1 MDKKITTLSR
11 LLKTLSKQRPRKK
24 VVFTN
29 GCFDILHY
37 GHIKYL
43 KEAKAYGDILVVGLN
58 SDTSVKRLKGAR
70 RPINTEKDRAEVLA
84 ALESV
89 DHIIVF
95 SEDTPYKLIG
105 SLKPDILVKGG
116 DWRKEKIVGADIVL
130 ANGGKCLSL
139 PYVKNKSTTNTIKK
153 IIHACDK

>member
-1 MDKKITTLSR
+1 MDKKIKTLGR
-11 LLKTLSKQRPRKK
+11 LLKALSNQRPRKK

-43 KEAKAYGDILVVGLN
+43 KSARSRGDILVVGLN
-58 SDTSVKRLKGAR
+58 SDASVKKLKGDK
-70 RPINTEKDRAEVLA
+70 RPINTQKERAEILA

-89 DHIIVF
+89 DHVVIF
-95 SEDTPYKLIG
+95 SQDTPYKLIK
-105 SLKPDILVKGG
+105 SLKPDVLVKGG
-116 DWRKEKIVGADIVL
+116 DWKKEKIVGADIVL

-139 PYVKNKSTTNTIKK
+139 PYVKDRSTTNTIKK
-153 IIHACDK
+153 LIHAC

>member
-11 LLKTLSKQRPRKK
+11 LLKALSKQRPRKK

-43 KEAKAYGDILVVGLN
+43 KKAKSCGDTLVVGLN
-58 SDTSVKRLKGAR
+58 SDASVRRLKGNK
-70 RPINTEKDRAEVLA
+70 RPINTERDRAEVLA

-89 DHIIVF
+89 DHIIIF
-95 SEDTPYKLIG
+95 NEGTPYKLIG

-130 ANGGKCLSL
+130 ANGGKVISL

-153 IIHACDK
+153 ILHAC

>member
-11 LLKTLSKQRPRKK
+11 LLKALSNQRPGKR

-58 SDTSVKRLKGAR
+58 SDASVRKLKGSK

-130 ANGGKCLSL
+130 ANGGKVLSL
-139 PYVKNKSTTNTIKK
+139 PYLKNKSTTNTIKK
-153 IIHACDK
+153 LIQTL

>member
-1 MDKKITTLSR
+1 MDKKITTTKQ
-11 LLKTLSKQRPRKK
+11 LLKTLSNQRPRKK

-43 KEAKAYGDILVVGLN
+43 KEAKSCGDTLVVGLN
-58 SDTSVKRLKGAR
+58 SDTSIRRLKGNK
-70 RPINTEKDRAEVLA
+70 RPINTERDRAEVLA

-89 DHIIVF
+89 DHIIIF
-95 SEDTPYKLIG
+95 NEDTPYKLIG

-130 ANGGKCLSL
+130 ANRGKVISL

-153 IIHACDK
+153 IIQTL